1 MALYRLEMQNVSR
14 SAGVSSVAKA
24 AYRHR
29 CEMVDSRTGEIHGK
43 KSANRDDLVY
53 AEILAPHGTPDFL
66 TKSSNDLWNFVEK
79 TEKRKDART
88 AKEFKITLPSELSN
102 KQNIKLLKE
111 YLTKNF
117 VSKGIICDFVIHNDK
132 DNKNPHAHV
141 MITTRE
147 ITPQGFGKKVRSWD
161 EEKTLHDWRKDWA
174 KVQNKHLKELNIKSR
189 VSHLTLE
196 AQKNNAIEQA
206 KKAEEAKDNEKAILW
221 LAKAVELD
229 RTPMKNLSRK
239 KWRTKE
245 GQEQRKR
252 DQEIRDEKR
261 AEARAVKGLRGFAV
275 VDVSSFSV
283 RVLDKKEP
291 MKDRDFTDKKSW
303 WRATVNFIKT
313 IKARFSTHADNKN
326 VQQNKN
332 EDDEIMIDPVTRLPI
347 TKKKW
352 QELADRANVRT
363 PEATI
368 TYKAKHS
375 DSLTQKTQENALQS
389 DLDVSGGKAVKV
401 KSVPVPGSRRRKTV
415 IVEDNDDQ
423 V

>member
-1 MALYRLEMQNVSR
+1 MQNVSR

-29 CEMVDSRTGEIHGK
+29 CEMTDERTGEIHGK
-43 KSANRDDLVY
+43 KSANRDDLIY
-53 AEILAPHGTPDFL
+53 AEILAPKDTPDFL

-88 AKEFKITLPSELSN
+88 AKEFKITLPCELSN
-102 KQNIKLLKE
+102 EQNIKLLKE

-117 VSKGIICDFVIHNDK
+117 VDKGIICDFVIHNDK

-147 ITPQGFGKKVRSWD
+147 ITNDGFGKKVREWD
-161 EEKTLHDWRKDWA
+161 TEQSLNDWRKKWA
-174 KVQNKHLKELNIKSR
+174 RVQNKHLKELNIKSR

-196 AQKNNAIEQA
+196 EQKKNAIEQA

-229 RTPMKNLSRK
+229 RPPMKNLSRK
-239 KWRTKE
+239 KWRSKE

-252 DQEIRDEKR
+252 DQAFRDEKR
-261 AEARAVKGLRGFAV
+261 AEARSIKGLRGFAV

-291 MKDRDFTDKKSW
+291 VKDRDFTDKKSW
-303 WRATVNFIKT
+303 WRSTVNFIKN
-313 IKARFSTHADNKN
+313 IKAKFSTKKDIKP
-326 VQQNKN
+326 VQEK
-332 EDDEIMIDPVTRLPI
+332 EPDLMIDPVTGLPI
-347 TKKKW
+347 TTQKW
-352 QELADRANVRT
+352 QEMSDRANVRT
-363 PEATI
+363 PQAAI
-368 TYKAKHS
+368 SYQVKQSHA
-375 DSLTQKTQENALQS
+375 DSEKTPQNALH
-389 DLDVSGGKAVKV
+389 DVLDVSEGKSLKV
-401 KSVPVPGSRRRKTV
+401 KSVPVPGSRKRRV
-415 IVEDNDDQ
+415 VEEDSSDKG
-423 V
+423 

>member
-29 CEMVDSRTGEIHGK
+29 CEMVDNRTGEIHGK

-53 AEILAPHGTPDFL
+53 AEILAPKDTPDFL

-88 AKEFKITLPSELSN
+88 AKEFKITLPCELSN
-102 KQNIKLLKE
+102 EQNIKLLKE

-117 VSKGIICDFVIHNDK
+117 VDKGIICDFVIHNDK

-147 ITPQGFGKKVRSWD
+147 ITNDGFGKKVREWD
-161 EEKTLHDWRKDWA
+161 TEQSLNDWRKKWA
-174 KVQNKHLKELNIKSR
+174 RVQNKHLKELNIKSR

-196 AQKNNAIEQA
+196 EQKKNAIEQA
-206 KKAEEAKDNEKAILW
+206 KKAEEAKDNEKALLW

-229 RTPMKNLSRK
+229 RPPMRHVSAK
-239 KWRTKE
+239 KWRTE
-245 GQEQRKR
+245 EAQEQRKR
-252 DQEIRDEKR
+252 EQVIRDEKR
-261 AEARAVKGLRGFAV
+261 AEARAVRGLRGFAV

-291 MKDRDFTDKKSW
+291 VKDRDFTDKKSW
-303 WRATVNFIKT
+303 WRATVNFIKN
-313 IKARFSTHADNKN
+313 IKAKFSTHTDNKN
-326 VQQNKN
+326 GQQNKH
-332 EDDEIMIDPVTRLPI
+332 EEDEIMIDPVTRLPI

-352 QELADRANVRT
+352 QELADRANVKT
-363 PEATI
+363 PQATI
-368 TYKAKHS
+368 SYKAVQTDELHK
-375 DSLTQKTQENALQS
+375 KTQQRTLQS
-389 DLDVSGGKAVKV
+389 VLDVSK
-401 KSVPVPGSRRRKTV
+401 RETRRKTPKP
-415 IVEDNDDQ
+415 
-423 V
+423 